1 MLLYVEGFSIAHIWK
16 YLYDNIHYN
25 DRLPEIKKRDHIAAY
40 SLCDLIISLYLIIYG
55 AICLAFTLG
64 LIFYHTK
71 LVFTN
76 TTTKEMLKDTW
87 DNPFGNSF
95 NRDVDYNFD
104 NTILPLT
111 KKYSILDILRNG
123 NNNDFLYKEM
133 ERKKF
138 NASLNYQNIDPN
150 SEFNNPS
157 YNTDNFKNKNLVNID
172 PNTNI
177 NTVPI
182 MQGGN
187 VNLPEY
193 DPININ
199 DSNYYKKI

>member
-1 MLLYVEGFSIAHIWK
+1 
-16 YLYDNIHYN
+16 
-25 DRLPEIKKRDHIAAY
+25 
-40 SLCDLIISLYLIIYG
+40 
-55 AICLAFTLG
+55 
-64 LIFYHTK
+64 
-71 LVFTN
+71 
-76 TTTKEMLKDTW
+76 
-87 DNPFGNSF
+87 
-95 NRDVDYNFD
+95 
-104 NTILPLT
+104 
-111 KKYSILDILRNG
+111 
-123 NNNDFLYKEM
+123 M